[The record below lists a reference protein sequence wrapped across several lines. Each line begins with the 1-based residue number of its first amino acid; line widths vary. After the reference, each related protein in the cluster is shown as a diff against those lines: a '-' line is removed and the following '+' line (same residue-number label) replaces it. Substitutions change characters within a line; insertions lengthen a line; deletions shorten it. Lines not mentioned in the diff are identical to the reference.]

1 MAEEPLQI
9 FKDVAERQSKF
20 VQESLGVA
28 EDVWD
33 NMSFADKMALLLSP
47 VPVAGTV
54 SGLFAD
60 SLALKKDPS
69 AVNTAMLASN
79 VIPFS
84 RVGRFAVKA
93 GQSRGLFT
101 VNPLTAVKSKAYE
114 MLSNIANY
122 VPGFYDKN
130 KAKGIAGLMGVTAQ
144 GIIDTGIGRLSPQAM
159 GNLAVGVGRGQ
170 QRVARRQLKKFDT
183 VDERVAKVQSK
194 LDTLPEEEL
203 AKKSELM
210 TKVVEKTNRAMETL
224 PGGRKVEKFLGGSL
238 EMPKTKKVRLQNKI
252 RMIKKDRTDAFKKIS
267 GQVNAQRMYNDQY
280 YKTQGKFFEVLDGLD
295 QRDFAALDS
304 KTYHD
309 VVKGATGLTKEE
321 TDLVFKEIAKVWKVN
336 PNKKYRMAIRNP
348 TTEASGKLIDPVRK
362 SSMPNSPYKRVLGG
376 VSKKDLENVFNKG
389 AFGGGPNY
397 KSQNLHYKDMYNKL
411 NKVDN
416 IRIKNPDGWKRGE
429 PAILMGYDKSNAY
442 ELGGVNYLTTIKPN
456 GKMTTFISDENDLL
470 NVPIRK
476 GKSKSVKAPLADRL
490 LTVVTPF
497 EFDLV
502 NKTETYM
509 KRSEGVRESVEQ
521 TMREIAGSKTR
532 KLPGG
537 GPSNANLATAEAI
550 ANLEAKPDYLG
561 AGLNILD
568 VGVKAGKPIYRGTQE
583 EEQQ

>member
-9 FKDVAERQSKF
+9 FKDNAERQSKF
-20 VQESLGVA
+20 VRESLGVA

-33 NMSFADKMALLLSP
+33 NMSAADKAALVLSP

-60 SLALKKDPS
+60 SLALKEDPS

-101 VNPLTAVKSKAYE
+101 VNPLTSIKSKAYE

-130 KAKGIAGLMGVTAQ
+130 QAKGIAGLMGVTAQ

-183 VDERVAKVQSK
+183 SDERAAKVQSK
-194 LDTLPEEEL
+194 LDALPEEEL
-203 AKKSELM
+203 AKRSELM

-224 PGGRKVEKFLGGSL
+224 PGGRKVEKFLGGPL
-238 EMPKTKKVRLQNKI
+238 EMPKTKKARLQNKI

-280 YKTQGKFFEVLDGLD
+280 YKTQGEFFEVLDGLD

-304 KTYHD
+304 KTYFN
-309 VVKGATGLTKEE
+309 VVKGATGLTESEAKTAFE
-321 TDLVFKEIAKVWKVN
+321 KIAKVWNVDPAKN
-336 PNKKYRMAIRNP
+336 YRMAIRNP

-362 SSMPNSPYKRVLGG
+362 GKNKRVLGG
-376 VSKKDLENVFNKG
+376 ALKKDIENIFKDG
-389 AFGGGPNY
+389 RFKSHKDLY
-397 KSQNLHYKDMYNKL
+397 KKLSEVEGVRIRNPEGYKN
-411 NKVDN
+411 
-416 IRIKNPDGWKRGE
+416 GE

-442 ELGGVNYLTTIKPN
+442 ELGGVNYLTMIKPN
-456 GKMTTFISDENDLL
+456 GKMITMVSDENDLL
-470 NVPIRK
+470 NIPIGK
-476 GKSKSVKAPLADRL
+476 GVAVKAPAADRL
-490 LTVVTPF
+490 VTVVTPF

-502 NKTETYM
+502 NKTETSL
-509 KRSEGVRESVEQ
+509 RRTEGVRDSVQ
-521 TMREIAGSKTR
+521 QSMREIAGPTTR
-532 KLPGG
+532 VLPKG
-537 GPSNANLATAEAI
+537 GPSKANLATAEAI
-550 ANLEAKPDYLG
+550 ANLRAKPDYLG